1 LLESVAY
8 KITRKNKLTH
18 LSLSL
23 HKDWSIQSWL
33 TVAGLPAIIYAVQNY
48 CALMAYQNLPPITFN
63 VLNQTKTLSAAL
75 CCYLILGMKQSP
87 IQILSLLV
95 LLLSALV
102 IEKVVP
108 LPGVATTATSSS
120 SSSSS
125 IVVVRTEARNME
137 IVTGVIPVLTASFLS
152 GLAGALSQK
161 SLQTMGRNSYLF
173 TMELCAASIVVL
185 LSSLLLNSSD
195 AKVIREKGFFH
206 NWTFVTWIPV
216 VTNALG
222 GIIVGLVTKYAGS
235 VRKGFALIFGLLISG
250 ILQSKGEG
258 ITSEQVVG
266 GIFAATSLWMHCSF
280 PLTN

>member
-1 LLESVAY
+1 
-8 KITRKNKLTH
+8 
-18 LSLSL
+18 
-23 HKDWSIQSWL
+23 L

-120 SSSSS
+120 SS

-206 NWTFVTWIPV
+206 NWTSLTWIPV

>member
-1 LLESVAY
+1 
-8 KITRKNKLTH
+8 
-18 LSLSL
+18 
-23 HKDWSIQSWL
+23 
-33 TVAGLPAIIYAVQNY
+33 
-48 CALMAYQNLPPITFN
+48 
-63 VLNQTKTLSAAL
+63 
-75 CCYLILGMKQSP
+75 
-87 IQILSLLV
+87 
-95 LLLSALV
+95 
-102 IEKVVP
+102 
-108 LPGVATTATSSS
+108 
-120 SSSSS
+120 
-125 IVVVRTEARNME
+125 ME

-206 NWTFVTWIPV
+206 NWTSLTWIPV